1 MKRVL
6 LGIGAAAGMLALTA
20 CGSAGSAAAPA
31 TAQAPASS
39 PVPVSAS
46 SSVPGSAVTTKVA
59 DTAATPRCT
68 TADLSVSL
76 GTPKESQGT
85 KGQFDVP
92 LTFKNTSARTCG
104 LHGVPGVDLI
114 GPDDPNG
121 TTYHLPRVDNGVKY
135 NEVPAGTTA
144 SATIT
149 VLTPS
154 AGSASWTPSKLVS
167 IPPGQTQALTAD
179 WPSNLPVLRQDAATH
194 PGSYVNGILAG

>member
-20 CGSAGSAAAPA
+20 CGSAGSAPAPVAPQVPSSSPAPA
-31 TAQAPASS
+31 VPSSATTAKA
-39 PVPVSAS
+39 
-46 SSVPGSAVTTKVA
+46 A
-59 DTAATPRCT
+59 DTGATPRCT
-68 TADLSVSL
+68 TADLSLSL
-76 GTPKESQGT
+76 GTPKESQDA

-104 LHGVPGVDLI
+104 LYGVPGVDLI

-121 TTYHLPRVDNGVKY
+121 TAYHLPREDNGVKY
-135 NEVPAGTTA
+135 NEVPAGTAAT
-144 SATIT
+144 ATIT

-154 AGSASWTPSKLVS
+154 EGSASWTPRKLVT
-167 IPPGQTQALTAD
+167 IPPGQTQPLTAG
-179 WPSNLPVLRQDAATH
+179 WPADLPVLRQDSATH